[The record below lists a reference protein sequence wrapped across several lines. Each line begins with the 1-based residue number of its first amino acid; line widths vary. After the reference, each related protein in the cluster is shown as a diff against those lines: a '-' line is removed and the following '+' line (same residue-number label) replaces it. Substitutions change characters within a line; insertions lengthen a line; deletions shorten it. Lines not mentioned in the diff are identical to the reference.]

1 MARSSKPATASSGSE
16 LSSVRS
22 SLPLDKLVPYLE
34 ENIEGFKGPVQVKQ
48 FKFGQSN
55 PTYLLTPSSP
65 NQSYVLRRA
74 PSGPLLSPTA
84 HRVDREYLILSA
96 LNRYNQTVSESHKV
110 PVPKVYCLCEDKSIA
125 GAAFYVM
132 EYLKGRIFTDV
143 RLKELDK
150 DERWACWHSAISTL
164 TKLSTI
170 SIASLNLPASFA
182 PLPSAKPYFP
192 RQVGSLLKVS
202 HAQSKAKNKDTGE
215 EVGAIWGTAEMNSWF
230 EDGAMK
236 LAELELRRGVGGVVH
251 GDYKLDNLIFHP
263 TEPKVIGILDW
274 ELCTL
279 GSPLADL
286 GNMLLP
292 FSFPPISSSH
302 RKELASALGSDDP
315 RDDMTLLLGLKGL
328 TSQETGLPQ
337 REELEKWWVDGM
349 NYGSSFHQ
357 QHKGDNWLLPIP
369 GISWV
374 RSWILFRLAIIAQG
388 IAARA
393 ALGQASSADA
403 RADSRPVFDFFGKMA
418 WEVKVEAEKEGRA
431 KL

>member
-1 MARSSKPATASSGSE
+1 MASSSKSASASSGSE
-16 LSSVRS
+16 LSTVRS
-22 SLPLDKLVPYLE
+22 SLPLEKVVPYLE
-34 ENIEGFKGPVQVKQ
+34 QNIEGFKGPVEVKQ
-48 FKFGQSN
+48 FKSN

-65 NQSYVLRRA
+65 KQSYVLRRA

-96 LNRYNQTVSESHKV
+96 LNRYNQTVSAEHAV
-110 PVPKVYCLCEDKSIA
+110 PVPKVYCLCEDKEVA

-143 RLKELDK
+143 RLRELEKE
-150 DERWACWHSAISTL
+150 ERWACWNSAISTL
-164 TKLSTI
+164 SKLSTI
-170 SIASLNLPASFA
+170 PIPSLNLPASFA
-182 PLPSAKPYFP
+182 PPPSAKPYFP

-202 HAQSKAKNKDTGE
+202 QAQSKAKNKDTGE
-215 EVGAIWGTAEMNSWF
+215 ELGAIWGTDEMKGWFEKGAQVIAEMES
-230 EDGAMK
+230 K
-236 LAELELRRGVGGVVH
+236 RGVGGVVH

-286 GNMLLP
+286 GNLLLP
-292 FSFPPISSSH
+292 FSFPPMSSSH
-302 RKELASALGSDDP
+302 RENLASALGGSDK

-328 TSQETGLPQ
+328 SSSETGLPQ
-337 REELEKWWVDGM
+337 REELEAWWVKGM
-349 NYGSSFHQ
+349 NDGLAFHQ
-357 QHKGDNWLLPIP
+357 QKDNWVLPIP
-369 GISWV
+369 GMSWV

-418 WEVKVEAEKEGRA
+418 WEVKQEAERDKEGRA

>member
-1 MARSSKPATASSGSE
+1 MVSSSDSGKSSSGGE

-34 ENIEGFKGPVQVKQ
+34 KNIDGFKGPIQVKQ
-48 FKFGQSN
+48 FKSN
-55 PTYLLTPSSP
+55 PTYLLTPNSP
-65 NQSYVLRRA
+65 SQSFVLRRA

-96 LNRYNQTVSESHKV
+96 LNRYNQGVSPEHAV
-110 PVPKVYCLCEDKSIA
+110 PIPKVYCLCEDKDVV

-132 EYLKGRIFTDV
+132 EYIRGRVFTDV
-143 RLKELDK
+143 RLQELDK
-150 DERWACWHSAISTL
+150 QDRWACWQSAIKTL
-164 TKLSTI
+164 TKLSAIPI
-170 SIASLNLPASFA
+170 SSLNLPPSFA
-182 PLPSAKPYFP
+182 PLPTAKPYFP

-202 HAQSKAKNKDTGE
+202 YAQSKAKNKETSE
-215 EVGAIWGTAEMNSWF
+215 EVGPIWGTDELKNWF
-230 EDGAMK
+230 TEGAK
-236 LAELELRRGVGGVVH
+236 KVTELEQERGEGGVVH

-263 TEPKVIGILDW
+263 TESKVIGILDW

-286 GNMLLP
+286 GNLLLP
-292 FSFPPISSSH
+292 FSFAPISPENLKKIRNTS
-302 RKELASALGSDDP
+302 KGN
-315 RDDMTLLLGLKGL
+315 DDMTLLLGLKGL
-328 TSQETGLPQ
+328 SSQETGLPQ
-337 REELEKWWVDGM
+337 REELERWWVEGM
-349 NYGSSFHQ
+349 NDGLRYHHIQG
-357 QHKGDNWLLPIP
+357 GWEIPIP
-369 GISWV
+369 GMGWV

-418 WEVKVEAEKEGRA
+418 WEVKKEVEKEGKA